1 MKFLF
6 LSAFLFFFSFSVIAQ
21 KKKDD
26 PFKIVVVPDSIRWEL
41 IKRTY
46 PNSSDLTS
54 KSGLYIFNLLNRND
68 YDFKDGIYYYKGF
81 GPHFARR
88 IFIFNKGN
96 IFIFENEGAFS
107 PKSVLQEFVQSIN
120 QLELTDKQAVKY
132 SKVISD
138 YLEQEIGNT
147 YGAEIKK
154 Q

>member
-1 MKFLF
+1 LI
-6 LSAFLFFFSFSVIAQ
+6 FSLTHQ
-21 KKKDD
+21 KA
-26 PFKIVVVPDSIRWEL
+26 
-41 IKRTY
+41 
-46 PNSSDLTS
+46 NSSDLTS